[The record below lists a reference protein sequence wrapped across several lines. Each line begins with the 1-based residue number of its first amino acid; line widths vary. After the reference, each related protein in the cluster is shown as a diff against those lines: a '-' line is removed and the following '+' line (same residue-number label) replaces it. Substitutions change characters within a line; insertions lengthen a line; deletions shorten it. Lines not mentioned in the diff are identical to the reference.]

1 MEAPERPL
9 EVGQTLDVELK
20 MAKTHLFDE
29 ETSQTII

>member
-1 MEAPERPL
+1 
-9 EVGQTLDVELK
+9 VGQTLEVELK